1 LNRFRIAAKTL
12 ITFRRLGLNAKAI
25 AEGEESVGH
34 NHQTPS
40 KKTGHIPAA
49 AALIGR
55 TYGVKPGTNQSGPI
69 NSRQI
74 MLDQNPEQMI
84 IKSAYASN
92 HELIKRIE

>member
-1 LNRFRIAAKTL
+1 M

-25 AEGEESVGH
+25 AEGETLIGGG
-34 NHQTPS
+34 QDKP
-40 KKTGHIPAA
+40 KKSGHIPAA

-55 TYGVKPGTNQSGPI
+55 SYGVKAGTNMAGPT

-74 MLDQNPEQMI
+74 MLDHNPEQMI

-92 HELIKRIE
+92 HELIKKLDQSNGLYLNEV